1 METLKLYWL
10 GAPRVERAGQIIKL
24 ETRKAAALLCYLSL
38 TPGNCQREILATM
51 FWPEGSQQKALANL
65 RRTLSSLNSS
75 LPGWIEANR
84 DTLALKRNGMLWV
97 DVEAFHQYLLGIQN
111 HSHSKEEA
119 CDGCIP
125 MLENMIELIRG
136 EFLEGLNL
144 TDTPDFDEWQFFQR
158 DELRQEFA
166 DVLQRLSFAHA
177 LRDRWEQAITCSRRW
192 VALDRLHEP
201 AQRALIDLYIRSGQR
216 VAALRQYEEFTRLL
230 KNELGQEPEI
240 ETQRLYDQIRGQEE
254 MKHITAVSET
264 PTSFPLL
271 KTKLYIPTLPSFR
284 VIRTRL
290 IECLGQIEKKA
301 LTIISAPA
309 GFGKST
315 LLTEWVT
322 QTSLPVAWLSLDN
335 GDNDPYRFLSYLI
348 AALESIQ
355 EDVGDE
361 AKQLMHSQQILQP
374 HIILASL
381 INHLTKVTEP
391 YALVLDDY
399 QFISEHAVHET
410 MSYFLDHIPTNMH
423 IVIATR
429 ADPPLHLGRLR
440 VHEQMLELRTSD
452 LRFTQEEAIEF
463 MNEIMSLDLS
473 LKDIQA
479 LETRTEGWVVGLK
492 MAALALRGH
501 ENAYE
506 FIRAFSGS
514 HRYVL
519 DYLMEEVLKRQ
530 PAYIQTFL
538 LHTSILEKLS
548 GLLCD
553 ALMNNEWRQ
562 LGGSGQVVLEYLEN
576 SNLFVVPL
584 DEHKQWYRYHHL
596 FADLLRAQMLK
607 LMEKQD
613 IARLHLHA
621 SEWYEQNSLVLDAI
635 YHASLASDFVKVEQL
650 IEQNYVEIVNRG
662 EMSWLRFWTGKL
674 SKEMVYCRPWLCIY
688 EAQSH
693 AWFGELEESNQLLV
707 EAEKHIEIL
716 SPEGQVMMGHLSYVK
731 SRVTAMRGDIHRA
744 IELCLAARRLIPV
757 SNLAL
762 QLDIGMTLAYEYFLD
777 GNYIDAEPSLR
788 EIIRSS
794 ATVGSIINS
803 VAAYCVLS
811 RLYAVQGQLKK
822 SYDHYLAAA
831 QLIPEASGQHL
842 GARALVENGIADV
855 CCEWNNLDAALTRV
869 KQGLSLLPWW
879 GKADDFVL
887 AYITLARIY
896 LAQANTNDAI
906 EAVEKA
912 IEFTRKNGVFSEA
925 RNAIELVQVKLWL
938 AQGDLQSAS
947 RWAES
952 LQNRFSSN
960 ISIEFENE
968 VALIAWA
975 RVQIAQNKFYEAN
988 DLLSSLEEVARS
1000 GVRKGRLIEIML
1012 LKALALQAMGDTT
1025 QANVAIM
1032 ESLTLAEPEGYM
1044 RIFLDEG
1051 GPMLKL
1057 LSNLSQSNLLN
1068 ESSSY
1073 REFVNRL
1080 VGTFTLKEKIIA

>member
-1 METLKLYWL
+1 VETLKLYWL
-10 GAPRVERAGQIIKL
+10 GTPRVELAGQIVKL

-51 FWPEGSQQKALANL
+51 FWPEGSQQKALSNL

-84 DTLALKRNGMLWV
+84 DTLTLKRNGKLWV
-97 DVEAFHQYLLGIQN
+97 DVEDFQKSLTDLHQ
-111 HSHSKEEA
+111 HTHPEKEA
-119 CDGCIP
+119 CDGCVHI
-125 MLENMIELIRG
+125 LEKTIEIVRG

-144 TDTPDFDEWQFFQR
+144 TDAPDFDEWQFFQR
-158 DELRQEFA
+158 DELRQKYA
-166 DVLQRLSFAHA
+166 DVLQRLVTAYA
-177 LRDRWEQAITCSRRW
+177 ERCQWEQAITCARRW

-230 KNELGQEPEI
+230 ENELGQEPEI
-240 ETQRLYDQIRGQEE
+240 ETQRLYDQIRGREDA
-254 MKHITAVSET
+254 KHITAVPET
-264 PTSFPLL
+264 PTSYPLL
-271 KTKLYIPTLPSFR
+271 KSKLYIPTLPSSR
-284 VIRTRL
+284 VVRTRL
-290 IECLGQIEKKA
+290 IECLGQIEQKA

-315 LLTEWVT
+315 LLTEWVS
-322 QTSLPVAWLSLDN
+322 QTSLLVAWLSLDN

-355 EDVGDE
+355 EEVGDE
-361 AKQLMHSQQILQP
+361 AKQLMRSQQVLQP

-381 INHLTKVTEP
+381 INHLGKVTEP
-391 YALVLDDY
+391 YAFVLDDY
-399 QFISEHAVHET
+399 QLISEHAVHET

-429 ADPPLHLGRLR
+429 ADPPLQLGRLR
-440 VHEQMLELRTSD
+440 VHEQMLELRTRD

-501 ENAYE
+501 ENANE

-538 LHTSILEKLS
+538 LHTSILEKLN

-621 SEWYEQNSLVLDAI
+621 SEWYEHNSSVLDAI

-650 IEQNYVEIVNRG
+650 IEQNYMEIVNRG

-674 SKEMVYCRPWLCIY
+674 SKAMVYCRPWLCIY

-794 ATVGSIINS
+794 VTVGSIINS
-803 VAAYCVLS
+803 AAAYCVLS
-811 RLYAVQGQLKK
+811 RLYAVRGQLKK
-822 SYDHYLAAA
+822 SYENYLAAA

-842 GARALVENGIADV
+842 GARALVEIGIADV
-855 CCEWNNLDAALTRV
+855 CCEWNDLDAALVRV

-896 LAQANTNDAI
+896 LSQANTNDAI

-912 IEFTRKNGVFSEA
+912 IEFTQKNGVFSEA

-952 LQNRFSSN
+952 LKNRSSSK
-960 ISIEFENE
+960 IPIGFENE
-968 VALIAWA
+968 MALIAWA
-975 RVQIAQNKFYEAN
+975 RVQIAQNKLYEAN

-1000 GVRKGRLIEIML
+1000 GMRKGRLIEILL

-1057 LSNLSQSNLLN
+1057 LSHLSQSNLLN
-1068 ESSSY
+1068 ESSTY

-1080 VGTFTLKEKIIA
+1080 LGTFDLKKKIIA